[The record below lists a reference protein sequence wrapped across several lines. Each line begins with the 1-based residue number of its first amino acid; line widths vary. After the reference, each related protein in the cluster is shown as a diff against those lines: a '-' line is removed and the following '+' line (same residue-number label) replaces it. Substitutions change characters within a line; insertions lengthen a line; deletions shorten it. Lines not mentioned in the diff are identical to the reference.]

1 MNTRDSRSRRTR
13 LLTLA
18 LIVGLAPWGTAALSQ
33 QPSDPAQASREA
45 PPARNLLDA
54 IREDLVNLRFESAL
68 AAIEALLARP
78 GMSEAERA
86 EALVLRAQAH
96 VAFGDLDAAEED
108 YREILRMRPG
118 YQPDASLTP
127 SKAMERYRKVRS
139 EMVGQLRVTLDP
151 ADSRL
156 LVDGREVTPEVGGI
170 VPILSGEHVI
180 RAERAG
186 HDPAQETVVVQ
197 AGKEQPLRL
206 QLLPNART
214 VVLRT
219 EPEGVEVLVDG
230 VSMGLTARPD
240 QGPGGGQGA
249 AQIVLENVP
258 LGEHS
263 FELRKECYR
272 TERLKDAVTI
282 DLLDRSP
289 KVYKPVEL
297 VPASSVLALAGGPS
311 SAQVFVDGQAM
322 GRLPVEPLS
331 VCPGEREVEV
341 RLAGRRLWRETVSL
355 DEAVER
361 RVEIRPRPNAA
372 LVGVAAWPRDLAEFG
387 DRFSTLPDVAPPQGG
402 DLSAPADW
410 ARVKLSDDTDLAL
423 AVVSAERGGAG
434 DRWYLYSPTLRQV
447 TRLDRAPEELQRPRW
462 SRRLWGFQ
470 LVDSALAGTGFVVEV
485 TPGSAAAEAGLQ
497 AGDRVTSVGG
507 REVGGAAEVA
517 RTLAAAAP
525 GRPIEIG
532 WRTAGGEERAAEVTA
547 TNSPLLEIGPAELP
561 TTFLRAAWA
570 VVDALASPEDA
581 PAALSN
587 LALVF
592 GSLGQHDVAVDTWRR
607 VRWEQ
612 RAGIGDGTRQ
622 YYLGRELEALGRE
635 ADAIEAYRKAAASDA
650 TVVDDAGPR
659 VAPAARDRLAD
670 LGVSVSAP

>member
-1 MNTRDSRSRRTR
+1 MRW
-13 LLTLA
+13 LAPVLVLGLA
-18 LIVGLAPWGTAALSQ
+18 LCGPAALSQ
-33 QPSDPAQASREA
+33 QTADSGPAPAA
-45 PPARNLLDA
+45 PARDLLDA

-68 AAIEALLARP
+68 AAIEALLGRP

-118 YQPDASLTP
+118 YQPEASLTP
-127 SKAMERYRKVRS
+127 AKAMERYRKVRA
-139 EMVGQLRVTLDP
+139 EMVGVLRVTLDP

-156 LVDGREVTPEVGGI
+156 LVDGREVIPEVGGI
-170 VPILSGEHVI
+170 VPVLSGEHVV

-186 HDPAQETVVVQ
+186 HDPAQETVAVQ

-219 EPEGVEVLVDG
+219 EPEDVEVLLDG
-230 VSMGLTARPD
+230 VSMGRTARPD
-240 QGPGGGQGA
+240 RGPGGGQGA
-249 AQIVLENVP
+249 AEIVLENVP

-282 DLLDRSP
+282 DLLDRSA
-289 KVYKPVEL
+289 KVYKPVEMA
-297 VPASSVLALAGGPS
+297 PASSILALAGGPP
-311 SAQVFVDGQAM
+311 SAQVFVDGEAV
-322 GRLPVEPLS
+322 GRLPLQPLS
-331 VCPGEREVEV
+331 VCPGERKVEV
-341 RLAGRRLWRETVSL
+341 RLAGRGLWRETVTL

-372 LVGVAAWPRDLAEFG
+372 LVGADAWPGGLTEFG
-387 DRFSTLPDVAPPQGG
+387 SRFSTVPGLARPQDA
-402 DLSAPADW
+402 DLSTPAGW
-410 ARVKLSDDTDLAL
+410 TRVKLPDDADLAL
-423 AVVSAERGGAG
+423 AVVPAERSGAA
-434 DRWYLYSPTLRQV
+434 DHWYLYSPSLRLV
-447 TRLDRAPEELQRPRW
+447 TRLDHAPEELRRPHW
-462 SRRLWGFQ
+462 SRRLWGFA
-470 LVDSALAGTGFVVEV
+470 LVDSALAGPGLVVEV
-485 TPGSAAAEAGLQ
+485 AAGGSAAAAGLN
-497 AGDRVTSVGG
+497 AGDRVISVGG
-507 REVGGAAEVA
+507 REVGGAAEVL
-517 RTLAAAAP
+517 RTLAAASP
-525 GRPIEIG
+525 GRPIAIG
-532 WRTAGGEERAAEVTA
+532 WRTPGGESLSAEVSA
-547 TNSPLLEIGPAELP
+547 ADSPALDVEPGEPPEA
-561 TTFLRAAWA
+561 FLRAAWC
-570 VVDALASPEDA
+570 VVDALAAPETA

-587 LALVF
+587 LALIF
-592 GSLGQHDVAVDTWRR
+592 GSLGQHEVAADTWRR

-612 RAGIGDGTRQ
+612 RPGIGEGTRQ

-635 ADAIEAYRKAAASDA
+635 AEAIEAYRKAASSEA